1 MNWTNQFSP
10 RKAASS
16 KLQTIFPTRLLLLL
30 TLAMLT
36 CNAFGQN
43 LTILY
48 SFGAIKEDGTAPG
61 SGVIV
66 DKSGNLFGTTGVTGS
81 RFNGTVFELSPP
93 ALHSD
98 VWTETIIHRF
108 HGTPDG
114 RSPLSRPVMMA
125 SGALAGTTSRGGAD
139 DLGIAY
145 NLLPPVAG
153 GNWKRRIIH
162 SFGIAANDVVTPDL
176 GLLPATEGLYGV
188 DQGGANNTGA
198 FYLLTPPARGLAWT
212 QHILYNFQA
221 VGSNDAAFP
230 GGELIRDA
238 NGNFY
243 GVSVQGGANNL
254 GAVYE
259 ISPPARQGDVW
270 TEAVIYSFNGTDG
283 TLPAGPLLF
292 GPNGVLYGTAEGGGD
307 NGAGL
312 VFELDPPSADGN
324 PWSEI
329 ILHTF
334 NGGTDGTSPATGV
347 IPGPNGTLLGTAG
360 GTVFM
365 LTPPQSHGDAWT
377 ETVLHSFSLRDGFI
391 ISSPITLFD
400 NALYGTTAQGGT
412 FGKGTV
418 FQLTLP

>member
-1 MNWTNQFSP
+1 MNGTNQFNP
-10 RKAASS
+10 YKAVSS
-16 KLQTIFPTRLLLLL
+16 RSQTIFPTRLLLLL

-43 LTILY
+43 LTILH
-48 SFGAIKEDGTAPG
+48 SFGSIRNDGAAPG
-61 SGVIV
+61 SGVII
-66 DKSGNLFGTTGVTGS
+66 DQNGNLFGTTGVTGS
-81 RFNGTVFELSPP
+81 KFNGIVFELSPP
-93 ALHSD
+93 AQGEP
-98 VWTETIIHRF
+98 WTETIIHRF

-114 RSPLSRPVMMA
+114 RSPLDRPVMTA
-125 SGALAGTTSRGGAD
+125 NGALAGTTSRGGVD

-145 NLLPPVAG
+145 SFTPPVNG
-153 GNWKRRIIH
+153 GTWTRRIIH
-162 SFGIAANDVVTPDL
+162 SFGTVPNDAVNPEL
-176 GLLPATEGLYGV
+176 GLLPAAEGLYGV

-198 FYLLTPPARGLAWT
+198 FYLLTPPARGGMWT
-212 QHILYNFQA
+212 QHILYSFGPIQS
-221 VGSNDAAFP
+221 GDAAFP
-230 GGELIRDA
+230 GGELVGDV

-243 GVSVQGGANNL
+243 GVSAQGGANNL

-259 ISPPARQGDVW
+259 ISPPVTQGGAW
-270 TEAVIYSFNGTDG
+270 TETVIFSFNGTDG
-283 TLPAGPLLF
+283 TLPEGPLLL

-312 VFELDPPSADGN
+312 VFELDPPSGAGN
-324 PWSEI
+324 PWTEA

-334 NGGTDGTSPATGV
+334 GGGTDGDSPATGV
-347 IPGPNGTLLGTAG
+347 IAGTNGRLLGTAG

-365 LTPPQSHGDAWT
+365 LNPPQSVGDPWT
-377 ETVLHSFSLRDGFI
+377 ETILHSFSLQDGFI
-391 ISSPITLFD
+391 ISSPLTLSN